1 MKDAVKGLE
10 RRGDAIVADNNI
22 PEGARTAWGLV
33 KTGVRSFGEVSDLS
47 KFLSPGATNGTT
59 RKTQ

>member
-10 RRGDAIVADNNI
+10 RRGDALVADNNI
-22 PEGARTAWGLV
+22 PEGARAAWGFV
-33 KTGVRSFGEVSDLS
+33 KTGVRSFGEISDLGR
-47 KFLSPGATNGTT
+47 FLSPGAQNGTP